1 MATAD
6 KVFIGAGMI
15 AFAGSFKDAGGF
27 PENGY
32 AIVGGT
38 AALAFLSSFTNG
50 TSLQKPITMLAVLT
64 LLASIYVYVPGIAKQ
79 QTRKKVKK
87 HG

>member
-6 KVFIGAGMI
+6 KLVLGAGMI
-15 AFAGSFKDAGGF
+15 AFAGSFKQAGGF

-38 AALAFLSSFTNG
+38 AALAFITSFTNG
-50 TSLQKPITMLAVLT
+50 TILQKPAVWLSV
-64 LLASIYVYVPGIAKQ
+64 LLLMSAIYVYVPGLAKN
-79 QTRKKVKK
+79 KKGKK
-87 HG
+87 NG

>member
-6 KVFIGAGMI
+6 KVILGAGMI
-15 AFAGSFKDAGGF
+15 AFAGSFKQAGGF

-50 TSLQKPITMLAVLT
+50 TSLQKPVTMLAVLT
-64 LLASIYVYVPGIAKQ
+64 LLAAVYVYVPGLTKQ
-79 QTRKKVKK
+79 PKQRKK
-87 HG
+87 

>member
-6 KVFIGAGMI
+6 KVILGAGMI
-15 AFAGSFKDAGGF
+15 AFAGSFKQAGGF

-50 TSLQKPITMLAVLT
+50 TSLQKPVTMLAVLT
-64 LLASIYVYVPGIAKQ
+64 LLAAVYVYVPGLTKPSKQ
-79 QTRKKVKK
+79 KRK
-87 HG
+87 